1 MSTKVLVENAR
12 VRFNHS
18 ESRIYLV
25 EKYTNKLTV
34 PHAGGMW
41 NVTIELLAFLQSSTQ
56 DEIVLVDSYNN
67 PIKVVRQELLAVVTE
82 KYNNVMN
89 DWHKEYSDLVTQR

>member
-18 ESRIYLV
+18 ESRLYLI
-25 EKYTNKLTV
+25 EKYSNKLTV

-41 NVTIELLAFLQSSTQ
+41 NVTIELMSFLQSSTQ
-56 DEIVLVDSYNN
+56 DEIVLIDSYDN
-67 PIKVVRQELLAVVTE
+67 PIKVVRTELLEVVTE
-82 KYNNVMN
+82 KYNNVME
-89 DWHKEYSDLVTQR
+89 DWHKEYTNLATLR